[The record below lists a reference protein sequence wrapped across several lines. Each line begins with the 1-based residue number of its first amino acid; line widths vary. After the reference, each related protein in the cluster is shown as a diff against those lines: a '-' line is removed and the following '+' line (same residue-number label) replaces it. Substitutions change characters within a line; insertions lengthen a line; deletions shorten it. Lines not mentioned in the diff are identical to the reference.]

1 MPSLQDS
8 VQRAAEN
15 GLLLPASAA
24 NISFLLQGE
33 PDPLNET
40 VVAELVEKQLWE
52 ELDDRFFKRLSFGTG
67 GLRGRSIGR
76 YVAEAERGEPGPGDR
91 PQFPCIGTNAV
102 NTYNLRRVT
111 RGLVGYIRL
120 WLAETGSSDKPR
132 LAISHDTRHF
142 SREFAELTGRTAMEE
157 GCDVYLVD
165 GPRATPQLSFA
176 VRHYR
181 THAGVMITASHNPPH
196 DNGYKVY
203 FEDGALIVE
212 PHATGIIDCINR
224 LEPAISTGAATDSP
238 GALTLIGAEFD
249 ATYLELLQTL
259 VLQPAV
265 LRNAAALKVVYTNL
279 HGTGA
284 HMVRP
289 VLERSGVRFLTVPEQ
304 DIPDGRFPTVTSPN
318 PENEDALA
326 MAIDLAERE
335 QADIVLGTDPDGDR
349 MGAGA
354 RDSSG
359 RLRLLTGNQVG
370 SLLAWYRT
378 STLFDQGVLH
388 QGNRQRAVIV
398 KTFVTTDLQ
407 AEIARAHGIG
417 VVNTLTGFKYIGAKL
432 TKYERQLPDPARSA
446 YRDLDQVESRRL
458 RLEHSR
464 FFVFGGE
471 ESYGYLGADFIR
483 DKDGNGAVLMFCE
496 LAAYARSLGKTAHD
510 LLDDLYLRYGYFEER
525 QKSVTF
531 DGAEGAAQIRRIA
544 DSFTGSPPAA
554 LDGVPV
560 SAVCNF
566 AAHDY
571 TDEEGD
577 PVPRESMI
585 LVDLADGRRFA
596 VRPSGTEPKIKYYLF
611 GRSQPGD
618 GSSDRSAALSTLA
631 ATRER
636 VARSLDSLWSALE
649 ADIEQRLAS

>member
-8 VQRAAEN
+8 VQRASEE
-15 GLLLPASAA
+15 GRLLPASAA
-24 NISFLLQGE
+24 NIAFLLRSD

-40 VVAELVEKQLWE
+40 VIAELIGKQLWG
-52 ELDDRFFKRLSFGTG
+52 ELDNRFFQRLSFGTG
-67 GLRGRSIGR
+67 GLRGRTIGR
-76 YVAEAERGEPGPGDR
+76 FVAEAERGEPGPGER

-102 NTYNLRRVT
+102 NTHNIRRVT
-111 RGLVGYIRL
+111 RGLIAYIRL
-120 WLAETGSSDKPR
+120 WLAETGSSDRPR

-142 SREFAELTGRTAMEE
+142 SREFAELTARTAIEE

-165 GPRATPQLSFA
+165 GPRSTPQLSFA

-212 PHATGIIDCINR
+212 PHASGIIDCING
-224 LEPAISTGAATDSP
+224 LEPGIHTAAATAPP
-238 GALTLIGAEFD
+238 GALTPIGADFD
-249 ATYLELLQTL
+249 TLYLDRLQTL
-259 VLQPAV
+259 VLQPEV
-265 LRNAAALKVVYTNL
+265 LRHSSGVTIVFTSL

-289 VLERSGVRFLTVPEQ
+289 VLERAGVRFRTVPEQ
-304 DIPDGRFPTVTSPN
+304 DIPDGRFPTVESPN
-318 PENEDALA
+318 PENAAALA

-335 QADIVLGTDPDGDR
+335 QADIVLGTDPDCDR

-354 RDSSG
+354 RDGSG
-359 RLRLLTGNQVG
+359 QMRLFTGNQVG

-378 STLFDQGVLH
+378 STFFDQGVLH
-388 QGNRQRAVIV
+388 PGNRERAVIV
-398 KTFVTTDLQ
+398 KTFVTTGLQ
-407 AEIARAHGIG
+407 SEIARDHGIN

-432 TKYERQLPDPARSA
+432 TKYERQLPDSARAA
-446 YRDLDQVESRRL
+446 YRDLDEIESRRL

-483 DKDGNGAVLMFCE
+483 DKDANGAVLMFCE

-510 LLDDLYLRYGYFEER
+510 LLEDLYLRYGYFEER

-531 DGAEGAAQIRRIA
+531 DGVEGAARIRRLA
-544 DSFTGSPPAA
+544 DSFTGSPPTA
-554 LDGVPV
+554 LDGSPV
-560 SAVCNF
+560 STLRNF

-571 TDEEGD
+571 VDEEGD

-611 GRSQPGD
+611 GRSQPVKD
-618 GSSDRSAALSTLA
+618 SSKGPGALDALDAA
-631 ATRER
+631 REQ
-636 VARSLDSLWSALE
+636 VGRSLDTLWSALE
-649 ADIEQRLAS
+649 IDIEQRLTS